1 MKNWSKEDILK
12 VAKRYID
19 DRLSS
24 LKEYTVDELPK
35 SETENVPW

>member
-24 LKEYTVDELPK
+24 LKEYNVDELPK